1 MSILKEMFSEG
12 DENFSA
18 PEGEFLAK
26 GQYESNADQILKG
39 YKVFQKKYVVKSL
52 IPKLLLAALA
62 IASSI
67 MMIMSDPG
75 GMMPIFCLMIAVCV
89 TIYFISQPI
98 VNSKNLR
105 KGLDSISG
113 TEYEAEFYTDKIKI
127 STVNFQSD
135 IVEVEKVDEAAET
148 AKEQQTEQKEQT
160 EADIAIYGEKSA
172 EEIPAT
178 IIHLDQPIVDLLDKD
193 DMFIL
198 VVNKS
203 YVFIIPKSAFTEDE
217 VQKIR
222 EKLSVIM
229 GIRYKI

>member
-1 MSILKEMFSEG
+1 MSIFKEMFSEG

-52 IPKLLLAALA
+52 IPRLLLAALA

-67 MMIMSDPG
+67 MMIISDPG
-75 GMMPIFCLMIAVCV
+75 GKMPILCLMISVCV
-89 TIYFISQPI
+89 TIYFISQPV

-135 IVEVEKVDEAAET
+135 IVEIEKNET
-148 AKEQQTEQKEQT
+148 EEQKEQPHQDEQT
-160 EADIAIYGEKSA
+160 EADIAVYGEKA
-172 EEIPAT
+172 DEEIPAT

-203 YVFIIPKSAFTEDE
+203 YVFIIPKSAFTEE
-217 VQKIR
+217 EIQKIR

-229 GIRYKI
+229 GIRYKV

>member
-1 MSILKEMFSEG
+1 MGMLKEMFGES

-18 PEGEFLAK
+18 PEGELLAK
-26 GQYESNADQILKG
+26 GKYESNADQILKG

-52 IPKLLLAALA
+52 IPRLMLAALA

-67 MMIMSDPG
+67 MMIISDPG
-75 GMMPIFCLMIAVCV
+75 GKMPVLCLMIALCV

-98 VNSKNLR
+98 TNSKNLR

-113 TEYEAEFYTDKIKI
+113 TEYQAEFYTDKVKI

-135 IVEVEKVDEAAET
+135 IVEIEKVEEAS
-148 AKEQQTEQKEQT
+148 EQIEEAQSDVQT
-160 EADIAIYGEKSA
+160 EADIAIYGEKEA

-229 GIRYKI
+229 GIRFKL